1 MLWLSCRKTVHRA
14 EMTRSVEL
22 LALDLR
28 YESYRMRNPAV
39 EARLLASIAER
50 GIEEALEGVEAAGG
64 SILLNGFKRYRC
76 ASKLRIQVAP
86 YASLGEDEAAAII
99 TLLRVSN
106 DRSLTILEQARFI
119 EELRKRNA
127 MSVADIAGQ
136 LSRSKSWV
144 SMRLG
149 LIAEMSAAV
158 REKLF
163 RGEFPVYPYMYTLRQ
178 FMRMNGVGKQD
189 IEDFVVALA
198 GKRLSLREIEQL
210 AHGYFRGP
218 ASFREAIRQGHVALA
233 LDWFRQVPED
243 PDGSNEFE
251 RVLLKDL
258 EITQKYIQRVM
269 GKSQDRRL
277 QTPAFFAQAHLLT
290 AGILSQARAFFEVM
304 RKLHDRCG
312 QTTSGVSPPPGGD
325 GTQPDRASTPDQP
338 QHGASH
344 HPTKGP
350 DAGAHPPRQD
360 PGRSGSA
367 ATTLPGM

>member
-1 MLWLSCRKTVHRA
+1 
-14 EMTRSVEL
+14 MTRSIEL
-22 LALDLR
+22 SALDLR
-28 YESYRMRNPAV
+28 YENHRMRNPAV

-50 GIEEALEGVEAAGG
+50 GIEEALEGVDTAGV

-76 ASKLRIQVAP
+76 ASKLRIRMAP
-86 YASLGEDEAAAII
+86 YASLGEDEATAII

-106 DRSLTILEQARFI
+106 DRSLTILEQARFL
-119 EELRKRNA
+119 EELRKRNE

-136 LSRSKSWV
+136 VSRSKSWV

-149 LIAEMSAAV
+149 LMAEMSALV

-178 FMRMNGVGKQD
+178 FMRMNGVSKQD
-189 IEDFVVALA
+189 IEGFVVALA

-218 ASFREAIRQGHVALA
+218 DSFREAIRQGHVALA

-258 EITQKYIQRVM
+258 EITQKYMQRVM
-269 GKSQDRRL
+269 GKSEDRRL
-277 QTPAFFAQAHLLT
+277 KTPAFLAQGHLLT
-290 AGILSQARAFFEVM
+290 AGILSQARAFFAVM

-312 QTTSGVSPPPGGD
+312 QAPSSVSPPPGGD

-338 QHGASH
+338 QHGRSH
-344 HPTKGP
+344 HRTEGP
-350 DAGAHPPRQD
+350 DAGPHPQRQD
-360 PGRSGSA
+360 PGGSGSA
-367 ATTLPGM
+367 GATLPGM

>member
-1 MLWLSCRKTVHRA
+1 
-14 EMTRSVEL
+14 MTRSVEL
-22 LALDLR
+22 SALDLR

-39 EARLLASIAER
+39 ETRLLASIAER

-119 EELRKRNA
+119 EELRKRDA
-127 MSVADIAGQ
+127 MTVADIAGQ

-163 RGEFPVYPYMYTLRQ
+163 RGEFPVYSYMYTLRQ

-198 GKRLSLREIEQL
+198 GRKLSLREIEQL

-218 ASFREAIRQGHVALA
+218 TSFREAIRQGHVALA
-233 LDWFRQVPED
+233 LDWFRQVSED
-243 PDGSNEFE
+243 PDGCNEFE

-290 AGILSQARAFFEVM
+290 AGILSQARAFLEVM

-312 QTTSGVSPPPGGD
+312 QAPSSVSPPPGGD

-338 QHGASH
+338 QHGANH
-344 HPTKGP
+344 HPTKGRDTGP
-350 DAGAHPPRQD
+350 HAPRQD

-367 ATTLPGM
+367 ETTLPGM

>member
-1 MLWLSCRKTVHRA
+1 
-14 EMTRSVEL
+14 MTRSVEL
-22 LALDLR
+22 SALDLR
-28 YESYRMRNPAV
+28 YESYRMRNPAA

-50 GIEEALEGVEAAGG
+50 GIEAALEGVEAAGA

-76 ASKLRIQVAP
+76 ASKLGLRMAP
-86 YASLGEDEAAAII
+86 YASLGEDEAAAIV

-106 DRSLTILEQARFI
+106 DHSLTILEQAGFL
-119 EELRKRNA
+119 EELRQRNA
-127 MSVADIAGQ
+127 MSVADIASR

-149 LIAEMSAAV
+149 LMAEMSAVV

-163 RGEFPVYPYMYTLRQ
+163 GGGFPVYPYMYTLRQ
-178 FMRMNGVGKQD
+178 FMRMNGVRKQD

-198 GKRLSLREIEQL
+198 GQQLSVREIEQL

-218 ASFREAIRQGHVALA
+218 AAFREAIRQGHVALA

-277 QTPAFFAQAHLLT
+277 KTPAFFAQAHLLT

-304 RKLHDRCG
+304 RQLHDRCG
-312 QTTSGVSPPPGGD
+312 QAASSVSPPPGGD
-325 GTQPDRASTPDQP
+325 GTQPDRTSTPAQP
-338 QHGASH
+338 EHGAGH
-344 HPTKGP
+344 HRTTGR
-350 DAGAHPPRQD
+350 DAGPHPQRQD
-360 PGRSGSA
+360 PGGSGSA
-367 ATTLPGM
+367 EATLPGM